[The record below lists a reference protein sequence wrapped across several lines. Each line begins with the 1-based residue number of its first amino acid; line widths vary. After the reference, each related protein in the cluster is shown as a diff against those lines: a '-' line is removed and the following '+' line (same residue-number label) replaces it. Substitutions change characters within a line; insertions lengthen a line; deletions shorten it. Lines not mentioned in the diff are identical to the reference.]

1 MTNIREICLYSM
13 FLKEKYI
20 ARYIEFY
27 IPKHWY
33 WYDHSGSRSLIPF
46 LSVFKEN
53 NFELD
58 PSFTKMYHSKK
69 SNAALT

>member
-1 MTNIREICLYSM
+1 MTNIQEICLYSM

-27 IPKHWY
+27 IPKH
-33 WYDHSGSRSLIPF
+33 YDHSGSHSLIPF

-58 PSFTKMYHSKK
+58 PSFTKMYRSKK